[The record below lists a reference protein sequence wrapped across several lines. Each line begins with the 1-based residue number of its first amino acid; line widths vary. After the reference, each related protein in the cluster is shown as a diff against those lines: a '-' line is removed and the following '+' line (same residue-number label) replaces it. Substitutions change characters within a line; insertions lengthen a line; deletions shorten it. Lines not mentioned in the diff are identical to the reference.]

1 MLQGDEDGWAETLG
15 DSDGEVQ
22 GPVICGFDE
31 GPEEGALLKLGSLEG
46 DEGICTEIQSDADGE
61 VEGLVDG

>member
-1 MLQGDEDGWAETLG
+1 MNGRHEDRVG
-15 DSDGEVQ
+15 
-22 GPVICGFDE
+22 
-31 GPEEGALLKLGSLEG
+31 GALLKLGSLEG